1 MPPWRGWGGSCW
13 AERRTLDTRAAART
27 ASARETLMARLH
39 ILGAGTPPPTVDRF
53 GTSYVLDLGGGRL
66 AMFDCGPA
74 ATHKLVKAGL
84 WPTKVDYMFFT
95 HHHFDHDVDYP
106 CFLLCRWD
114 QSIGKENQ
122 LRVYGPTLT
131 ETLTERIL
139 GENGA
144 FAHDWKAR
152 VNHPLSQR
160 VHVNRGGT
168 LPRKPPSVLAR
179 DIGPGPA

>member
-1 MPPWRGWGGSCW
+1 
-13 AERRTLDTRAAART
+13 L
-27 ASARETLMARLH
+27 ARLH
-39 ILGAGTPPPTVDRF
+39 ILGAGTPTPTADRF

-74 ATHKLVKAGL
+74 ATHKLVKAGIR
-84 WPTKVDYMFFT
+84 PTSVDHLFFT

-131 ETLTERIL
+131 ETITERIL
-139 GENGA
+139 GEHGA
-144 FAHDWKAR
+144 FVHDWKAR
-152 VNHPLSQR
+152 VNHLVL
-160 VHVNRGGT
+160 VH
-168 LPRKPPSVLAR
+168 
-179 DIGPGPA
+179 IGPHLASHGPMEKGIGDVHEVYEGDVIFAEELMSLQLR